1 MREGLYMITRVC
13 AAALAASLLFLGAAV
28 AGPKTASL
36 PPPDSAVAIR
46 PGDADYRIGP
56 KDTLDINV
64 FQVADLTRTAQVD
77 TGGKII
83 LPLVGQIT
91 AAGRTPGEL
100 SNDIAA
106 SLGKS
111 YMKNPQVV
119 VSVKEASSQKITVDG
134 AVSQPGVYALTGPTT
149 LMQAVALAR
158 GADPRLA
165 NLRRVAVIRTV
176 QNARTTALFDLG
188 AIRQGKAVDPQIYG
202 QDIIIVDTSAGK
214 SFLSNFSQAFPV
226 LSLIPIL

>member
-1 MREGLYMITRVC
+1 MITRVC
-13 AAALAASLLFLGAAV
+13 AAALAASLLFLGTAM

-46 PGDADYRIGP
+46 PGDAEYRIGP

-100 SNDIAA
+100 SSDIAA

-176 QNARTTALFDLG
+176 QNERTTAVFDLG

-202 QDIIIVDTSAGK
+202 QDIIIVDTSASK

>member
-1 MREGLYMITRVC
+1 MTTHVW
-13 AAALAASLLFLGAAV
+13 AAAIAASLLLSGAAA
-28 AGPKTASL
+28 AGPQAVTL

-46 PGDADYRIGP
+46 PGDDDYRIGP
-56 KDTLDINV
+56 KDMLDISV

-176 QNARTTALFDLG
+176 RNERTTAHFDLG
-188 AIRQGKAVDPQIYG
+188 AIRQGKAIDPQIYG